1 VKVGDLV
8 RNLNS
13 ESKMTGL
20 VVDWSDHQNS
30 DPRPLRRDP
39 VVIWADGRKGWIM
52 RHLVEVACEGR

>member
-1 VKVGDLV
+1 MKVGDLV

-30 DPRPLRRDP
+30 DPRPQSRDP
-39 VVIWADGRKGWIM
+39 VVIWADGRKNWIM